1 MECFEAKELVS
12 EYINRT
18 LPPLKLE
25 EFVVHVRNCPSCYDE
40 LETYFIVDEVMNQLS
55 DEDQETTLD
64 FKELLEQDLKR
75 SERYI
80 MFDRLKI
87 VVFIL
92 GVFLLALVIL
102 YLAYLAFSI

>member
-1 MECFEAKELVS
+1 MDCFEAKELVS

-18 LPPLKLE
+18 LRPQKLE
-25 EFVVHVRNCPSCYDE
+25 EFVAHIRNCPSCYDE

-55 DEDQETTLD
+55 EDQETTLD

-102 YLAYLAFSI
+102 YLAYLVFSV